1 MRKLTCFAALLSA
14 AAFTA
19 AGPAS
24 ADSHTLRASVGPA
37 FTISLTAD
45 DGSALTN
52 VDPGT
57 YTIVVD
63 DKSEFHDF
71 HLTGPGVDQ
80 ATTVP
85 DTGTTTWT
93 VTLQDGTYT
102 YRCDPHAATMHGTL
116 RVGSGATET
125 TASAPTSKPAAA
137 KIVTLNGS
145 VGPGF
150 TISLK
155 KAGVRVKRLA
165 AGRYRFVIA
174 DRASLH
180 SFVLEK
186 ERGGTFEKT
195 LTTVPFIGSKSVVV
209 TLTKGH
215 WKYYCKPH
223 EATMHGEFD
232 VT

>member
-1 MRKLTCFAALLSA
+1 LTKLACFAALLA
-14 AAFTA
+14 AAACTA

-24 ADSHTLRASVGPA
+24 ADSHTLRASVGPG

-45 DGSALTN
+45 DGSALSS
-52 VDPGT
+52 VDPGQ

-63 DKSEFHDF
+63 DESEFHDF

-80 ATTVP
+80 TTTV
-85 DTGTTTWT
+85 DGTGTTTWT
-93 VTLQDGTYT
+93 VTLRDGTYT

-116 RVGSGATET
+116 AVGSAATET
-125 TASAPTSKPAAA
+125 TASAPKAQPVAARV
-137 KIVTLNGS
+137 VTLNGT

-155 KAGVRVKRLA
+155 KAGVRVRRLA
-165 AGRYRFVIA
+165 AGRYRLVIA
-174 DRASLH
+174 DRASIH

-195 LTTVPFIGSKSVVV
+195 LTTVPFVGTKSVVV
-209 TLTKGH
+209 ALTKGH
-215 WKYYCKPH
+215 WKYYCRPH
-223 EATMHGEFD
+223 EATMFGEFD
-232 VT
+232 VR

>member
-1 MRKLTCFAALLSA
+1 MSKFACLAALLSV

-24 ADSHTLRASVGPA
+24 ADTHTLRASVGPG

-45 DGSALTN
+45 DGSALTS

-63 DKSEFHDF
+63 DQSEFHDF

-80 ATTVP
+80 STTVP
-85 DTGTTTWT
+85 DTGKTTWT
-93 VTLQDGTYT
+93 VELRDGTYT
-102 YRCDPHAATMHGTL
+102 YQCDPHAATMHGTL
-116 RVGSGATET
+116 KVGTATTVT
-125 TASAPTSKPAAA
+125 TSSTPKTQPAAA
-137 KIVTLNGS
+137 KLVTLNGT

-155 KAGVRVKRLA
+155 KAGVRVRRIA

-186 ERGGTFEKT
+186 ERGGHFERT
-195 LTTVPFIGSKSVVV
+195 LTTVPFVGTKSIVIA
-209 TLTKGH
+209 LTKGH
-215 WKYYCKPH
+215 WKYYCRPH